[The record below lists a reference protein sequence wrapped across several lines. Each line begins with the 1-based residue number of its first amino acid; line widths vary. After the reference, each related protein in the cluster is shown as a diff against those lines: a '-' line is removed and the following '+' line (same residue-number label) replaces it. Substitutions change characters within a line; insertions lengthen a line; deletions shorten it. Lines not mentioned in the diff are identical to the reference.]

1 MCSSDLQNPYYN
13 SGFNKHPNLSY
24 ANNNTLNPLLP
35 NPPQQQQ
42 PRKPSAL
49 EETMINFMKMTQSNF
64 EELKK
69 SQEAERRNN
78 EASRKMLETQIGQMA
93 KQIAEQSKGG
103 FSGTTTENPKNES
116 CNAIELRSN
125 KVLTSLVPRVP
136 KRVVDERQWR

>member
-1 MCSSDLQNPYYN
+1 
-13 SGFNKHPNLSY
+13 
-24 ANNNTLNPLLP
+24 
-35 NPPQQQQ
+35 
-42 PRKPSAL
+42 
-49 EETMINFMKMTQSNF
+49 MINFMKMTQSNF

-125 KVLTSLVPRVP
+125 KVLMPLVTKVP
-136 KRVVDERQWR
+136 KEVIEEEVVEVDKHSGVENNDEVIVDKNVEHGVVENERKEKTEGEKMRGW